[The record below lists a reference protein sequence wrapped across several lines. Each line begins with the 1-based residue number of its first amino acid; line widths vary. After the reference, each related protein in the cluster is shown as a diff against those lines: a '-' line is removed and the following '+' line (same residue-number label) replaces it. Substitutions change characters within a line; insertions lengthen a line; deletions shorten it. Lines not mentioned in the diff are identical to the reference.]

1 MADDPTKPAPES
13 LPEAVPAPARRWSP
27 QIIWLVPLVAVFVG
41 AWLAAKAVLDR
52 GPMIEI
58 TFKTAEG
65 LEPGKTRLKFKEVDV
80 GLVKTIKVSP
90 DRARAV
96 VTAEMRKDAEDF
108 LVADTRFW
116 TVRPRLGASEVSGLT
131 TLLSGAY
138 IALDPGRST
147 EGRRE
152 FVALDSPPIV
162 TQSAPGREFLLKAEN
177 SGAQDVGAPVFFRR
191 VAVGEVSGV
200 ELDKDGK
207 GVSLRIFIHAPYDQY
222 VTTSTRFWNASGVD
236 IALDADGVRV
246 QTQSIVSIL
255 VGGIAFQA
263 RPDAEVT
270 RPAEAKAVFHLFAS
284 REEAMR
290 RPDLDAQQFVLVFRQ
305 SLRGLSLGSII
316 DFRGIPIGEVT
327 RIGLEFDPALGDFV
341 QPVDINIYPD
351 RLRIRSR
358 NGMEAMPVPKNAE
371 ERAKRAQFL
380 VERGLRGQLR
390 SGNLLTGQSYVAID
404 FYPNA
409 PKVKF
414 DSSKTPLEI
423 PTIPGSLEDLQA
435 TMANVANKL
444 DRIPYEQIAADL
456 QKTLASVDAT
466 LREAEG
472 LIKRLDGESVA
483 ELNRTLTETQ
493 ATMKAVQDAVASES
507 PLQTDLRESM
517 RELARAAASLRRLAD
532 HLQRQPQSVI
542 RGKPEEETQ

>member
-1 MADDPTKPAPES
+1 VS
-13 LPEAVPAPARRWSP
+13 R
-27 QIIWLVPLVAVFVG
+27 
-41 AWLAAKAVLDR
+41 DR
-52 GPMIEI
+52 
-58 TFKTAEG
+58 K
-65 LEPGKTRLKFKEVDV
+65 R
-80 GLVKTIKVSP
+80 
-90 DRARAV
+90 V
-96 VTAEMRKDAEDF
+96 VVIAEMRKDAEDF

-116 TVRPRLGASEVSGLT
+116 TVRPRLGASEVSGLG

-138 IALDPGRST
+138 IALDPGRLE

-152 FVALDSPPIV
+152 FVALDAPPIV
-162 TQSAPGREFLLKAEN
+162 TQSAPGREFLLKAET

-207 GVSLRIFIHAPYDQY
+207 GVSVRIFVHAPYDQY
-222 VTTSTRFWNASGVD
+222 VTASTRFWNASGID

-263 RPDAEVT
+263 RPDAEVA
-270 RPAEAKAVFHLFAS
+270 RPAEAKSVFRLYAS
-284 REEAMR
+284 REDAMR
-290 RPDLDAQQFVLVFRQ
+290 RPDLDAQQFVLMFRQ
-305 SLRGLSLGSII
+305 SLRGLALGSVI

-327 RIGLEFDPALGDFV
+327 RIGLEFDPVLGDFV

-358 NGMEAMPVPKNAE
+358 KADETMPIPKTDQ

-380 VERGLRGQLR
+380 VERGLRAQLR
-390 SGNLLTGQSYVAID
+390 TGNLLTGQSYVAID
-404 FYPNA
+404 FYPGA

-414 DSSKTPLEI
+414 DTSKTPFEI
-423 PTIPGSLEDLQA
+423 PTMPGSLEDLQA
-435 TMANVANKL
+435 TLANIANKL

-456 QKTLASVDAT
+456 QKALTSLDVT

-472 LIKRLDGESVA
+472 LIKRVDGESVA
-483 ELNRTLTETQ
+483 ELNRTLGEAQ
-493 ATMKAVQDAVASES
+493 VTMKAVQDAVAQES
-507 PLQTDLRESM
+507 PLQTDLRESV
-517 RELARAAASLRRLAD
+517 REMARAAAALRRLAD
-532 HLQRQPQSVI
+532 HLQRQPQSII
-542 RGKPEEETQ
+542 RGKPEEETP

>member
-1 MADDPTKPAPES
+1 
-13 LPEAVPAPARRWSP
+13 
-27 QIIWLVPLVAVFVG
+27 VFVG

-52 GPMIEI
+52 GPMIAI
-58 TFKTAEG
+58 SFKTAEG

-90 DRARAV
+90 DRTRVV

-108 LVADTRFW
+108 LVEDTRFW
-116 TVRPRLGASEVSGLT
+116 TVRPRLGASEVSGLG

-152 FVALDSPPIV
+152 FVALDTPPIV
-162 TQSAPGREFLLKAEN
+162 TQSAPGREFVLKAES

-207 GVSLRIFIHAPYDQY
+207 GVAIRIFIHAPYDQY
-222 VTTSTRFWNASGVD
+222 VTTSTRFWNASGID
-236 IALDADGVRV
+236 IALDADGIRV

-263 RPDAEVT
+263 RPDAEVA
-270 RPAEAKAVFHLFAS
+270 RPAEAKTVFHLFAS
-284 REEAMR
+284 REDAMR
-290 RPDLDAQQFVLVFRQ
+290 RPDLDSQQFVLVFRQ
-305 SLRGLSLGSII
+305 SLRGLALGSIV

-327 RIGLEFDPALGDFV
+327 RIGLEFDSALGDFV
-341 QPVDINIYPD
+341 QPVDINVYPD

-358 NGMEAMPVPKNAE
+358 NGNEAMPVPKNAQ
-371 ERAKRAQFL
+371 ERAKRAQYL
-380 VERGLRGQLR
+380 VERGLRAQLR
-390 SGNLLTGQSYVAID
+390 TGNLLTNQLYVAID

-414 DSSKTPLEI
+414 DSSKTPFEI
-423 PTIPGSLEDLQA
+423 PVIPGSLDDLQA
-435 TMANVANKL
+435 TLSNVASKL

-456 QKTLASVDAT
+456 QKALASMDAT
-466 LREAEG
+466 LHEAEG

-483 ELNRTLTETQ
+483 QLNRTLHETQ

-507 PLQTDLRESM
+507 PLQTDLRESI
-517 RELARAAASLRRLAD
+517 RELARAAAALRRLAD

-542 RGKPEEETQ
+542 RGKPEEETTP